1 MRILVAEDDATS
13 RMILENALG
22 KWGYDVISAADGLE
36 AWEKLRVPGAPPLV
50 ILDWMMPRM
59 DGVEVCRKIRRKEKP
74 DANPFYI
81 ILLTAR
87 DSKKDIVEG
96 LSAGANDYITKPFDN
111 DELMARIG
119 VGRRV
124 IELQTQVA
132 RHVKELESA
141 LDHIKTL
148 QGILPI
154 CSYCKKIR
162 DDKNYWQQV
171 ESYISHFTEARFSHS
186 ICPDCFEEHVKPQ
199 LAQLDN
205 EVE

>member
-1 MRILVAEDDATS
+1 MRILVAEDDAAS
-13 RMILENALG
+13 RMILENALT
-22 KWGYDVISAADGLE
+22 KWGYDVVSAEDGFE
-36 AWEKLRVPGAPPLV
+36 AWEKLKVPGAPPLV
-50 ILDWMMPRM
+50 LLDWMMPRM
-59 DGVEVCRKIRRKEKP
+59 DGVEVCRKIRRMEKP

-87 DSKKDIVEG
+87 DSKEDVVEG

-132 RHVKELESA
+132 RHVKELQNA

-171 ESYISHFTEARFSHS
+171 ESYIARFTEARFSHS
-186 ICPDCFEEHVKPQ
+186 ICPDCYEVHVKPQ
-199 LAQLDN
+199 LARLD
-205 EVE
+205 VEE

>member
-1 MRILVAEDDATS
+1 MRILVAEDDAAS
-13 RMILENALG
+13 RMILENALT
-22 KWGYDVISAADGLE
+22 KWGYDVESASDGLE
-36 AWEKLRVPGAPPLV
+36 AWEKVQVPGAPPLV
-50 ILDWMMPRM
+50 LLDWMMPRM
-59 DGVEVCRKIRRKEKP
+59 DGVEVCRKIRRKEK
-74 DANPFYI
+74 AGAAPFYI

-87 DSKKDIVEG
+87 DSKQDVVEG

-132 RHVKELESA
+132 RHVKDLENA
-141 LDHIKTL
+141 LEHIKTL

-162 DDKNYWQQV
+162 DDKNYWEQV
-171 ESYISHFTEARFSHS
+171 ESYITRFTEARFSHS
-186 ICPDCFEEHVKPQ
+186 ICPDCFEKHVKPQ
-199 LAQLDN
+199 LAELSQD
-205 EVE
+205 E

>member
-1 MRILVAEDDATS
+1 MRILVAEDDTAS
-13 RMILENALG
+13 RMILENALT
-22 KWGYDVISAADGLE
+22 KWGYDVESASDGLE
-36 AWEKLRVPGAPPLV
+36 AWKKFQVPGAPPLV
-50 ILDWMMPRM
+50 LLDWMMPRM
-59 DGVEVCRKIRRKEKP
+59 DGVEVCRKIRRMEKTG
-74 DANPFYI
+74 ATPFYI

-87 DSKKDIVEG
+87 DSKQDVVEG

-132 RHVKELESA
+132 RHVKELENA
-141 LDHIKTL
+141 LEHIKTL

-162 DDKNYWQQV
+162 DDKNYWEQV
-171 ESYISHFTEARFSHS
+171 ESYITRFTEARFSHS
-186 ICPDCFEEHVKPQ
+186 ICPDCFEKHVKPQ
-199 LAQLDN
+199 LAELDAD
-205 EVE
+205 E

>member
-1 MRILVAEDDATS
+1 MRILVAEDDAAS
-13 RMILENALG
+13 RMILENALTR
-22 KWGYDVISAADGLE
+22 WGYDVVSAADGLE
-36 AWEKLRVPGAPPLV
+36 AWEKIQAPDAPPLV
-50 ILDWMMPRM
+50 LLDWMMPRM
-59 DGVEVCRKIRRKEKP
+59 DGVEVCGKIRQMEKP
-74 DANPFYI
+74 GGNPFYI

-87 DSKKDIVEG
+87 DSKEDVVEG

-111 DELMARIG
+111 DELMARLG

-124 IELQTQVA
+124 IELQTEVA
-132 RHVKELESA
+132 RHVKELENA

-171 ESYISHFTEARFSHS
+171 ESYIGRFTEARFSHS
-186 ICPDCFEEHVKPQ
+186 ICPDCFEKHVKPQ
-199 LAQLDN
+199 LDELDK
-205 EVE
+205 EA